1 MNIKKSKSKIKK
13 IAFILST
20 IITINSLSTFVS
32 ALNCETVALD
42 DKTIA
47 DELIENLTSYNN
59 SCLQLDAQLEMGII
73 NQTQHDQETNKM
85 YALIDQTQAALK
97 DFNVDNAEDDIDKM
111 ASILASDA
119 INKDDGKVSTYAL
132 ISGATYCKEIL
143 KTLNQSYD
151 VYGSQYTYND
161 GNKIYDLYNI
171 RVVYSAEKY
180 NSSNTHLGVV
190 KTKVFNDSFSAN
202 SEGAR
207 KWINEIVNVY
217 SSKFVSGAMDMIP
230 GMKFLPYELLF
241 SSKPSP
247 SSISSNG
254 NAFSVALNTTT
265 TIVFTYVGD
274 TAKNSW
280 QHVLT
285 ENMVSYAIT
294 YNSFMHIN
302 GISKNESKIIKNKIK
317 YSDNYT
323 SMPQTAVKVYN
334 EMKKTNRTTISN
346 GCVKS
351 MAVKGSATKSEVKI
365 EIAHPDYP
373 MGLV

>member
-1 MNIKKSKSKIKK
+1 MNIKKAKTKLKTT
-13 IAFILST
+13 AFILST
-20 IITINSLSTFVS
+20 IIAINSLSMFVS

-59 SCLQLDAQLEMGII
+59 ACLQLDAQLEMGII
-73 NQTQHDQETNKM
+73 DQNQHDQETDKM
-85 YALIDQTQAALK
+85 YALIDRTQAALE

-111 ASILASDA
+111 ASIIASDTK
-119 INKDDGKVSTYAL
+119 NNDDGKVSTCAL
-132 ISGATYCKEIL
+132 VSGATYCKEVLNTL
-143 KTLNQSYD
+143 KQEYD
-151 VYGSQYTYND
+151 VYGSQYTYYD
-161 GNKIYDLYNI
+161 GNKTYDLYDI
-171 RVVYSAEKY
+171 RVVYSAKKHNTS
-180 NSSNTHLGVV
+180 NSHLAVV
-190 KTKVFNDSFSAN
+190 KTKVFNNSFSAN

-217 SSKFVSGAMDMIP
+217 SSKFVSGAMEMIP

-294 YNSFMHIN
+294 YSSYLHIN
-302 GISKNESKIIKNKIK
+302 GKSKNANKPINNKIK
-317 YSDNYT
+317 YSANYT
-323 SMPQTAVKVYN
+323 SIPPTAVKVYN
-334 EMKKTNRTTISN
+334 DMKKTNRITITN

-351 MAVKGSATKSEVKI
+351 LAVKGSATGSEVKI